1 MTLLQ
6 TIERHLRVSGQTHT
20 HFGRTVAR
28 DPHLVGDIRR
38 GREVGQRLAHRINHY
53 LEICRVK

>member
-6 TIERHLRVSGQTHT
+6 TIERHLKISGQPHT

-28 DPHLVGDIRR
+28 DPHLVGDMRR
-38 GREVGQRLAHRINHY
+38 GREVGPRLAERINHY
-53 LEICRVK
+53 LATSGVR